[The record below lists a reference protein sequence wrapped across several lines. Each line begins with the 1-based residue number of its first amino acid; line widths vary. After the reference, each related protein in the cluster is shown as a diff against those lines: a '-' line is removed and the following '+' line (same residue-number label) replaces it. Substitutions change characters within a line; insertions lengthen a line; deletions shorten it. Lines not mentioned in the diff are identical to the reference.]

1 MKSSPVCVVAK
12 TTSNTMVEKMCYCTE
27 TYLFDNDDTLIVEE
41 NYGHTVLGEKKFPF
55 HQFKR
60 SCIIDGSLIKL
71 EQWENGVEKLYDEI
85 HQPIVQTMFELA
97 SRYDM
102 DPIAYELS
110 VKLSQMSASAQTF
123 LDREMPN
130 LVA

>member
-1 MKSSPVCVVAK
+1 MKNVPEFVVAK
-12 TTSNTMVEKMCYCTE
+12 TTSNTTVEKMCYCTE
-27 TYLFDNDDTLIVEE
+27 RYIFDNNDTLIVEE
-41 NYGHTVLGEKKFPF
+41 NYGYTVSSEKKFPF

-60 SCIIDGSLIKL
+60 SCVIDGLLMKL

-85 HQPIVQTMFELA
+85 HLPIAQTMLELA
-97 SRYDM
+97 NRYDM
-102 DPIAYELS
+102 DPLAYELS